1 MNEYLSPA
9 VQAVLRDAILDAG
22 GNEVFCLGRTDDR
35 QCVREVE
42 VLARGNRHAAPAIL
56 QVCRHGDVVIH
67 NHPGGGI
74 EPSGQDLLIAGQ
86 LGALGVG
93 FYIVD
98 NQVKR
103 LYRVVEAFA
112 PPSRIHLAPAE
123 IAAYFTP
130 DGPIDQALAGYEER
144 PEQLRMALAVAE
156 CFNQDAVALIEAG
169 TGTGKSLAYLV
180 PAVLRALAAKERV
193 VISTNTINLQDQLIR
208 KDIPFLQRAS
218 GLEFTAELVKGRSNY
233 LCRRRLGAALAE
245 PGLFDQEQT
254 GELASIHSWAEQTGE
269 GSREDLSFVP
279 RDALWSEVCAEAD
292 QCSRARCDFFQS
304 CFFHQAR
311 RRAAH
316 ADLLVVNHALL
327 LADLNLRKTTD
338 NYSTVAVLPPFSRL
352 IIDEAHHLE
361 EIATRY
367 FSAQVTRF
375 VFARVLNRLRPPRRP
390 ERGLLARLIN
400 QLGRELPDSSD
411 LVYRSLNQQAE
422 ALATASMTLLE
433 RAVADLEQAGTN
445 LAESLGRKISARE
458 EIRQRLIETVSASP
472 AWQETAKNLRALAR
486 TTAEFAADL
495 ESLLKELKKLP
506 DEIEQKIGSTV
517 TDLGGIFSRLALLSE
532 TLFACTAKDPDRC
545 NWFEISHGRIG
556 GGEGI
561 ITRFYTAPLDVSA
574 LLRETLVDRMQSVVM
589 TSATLTVA
597 GRFDFLRRR
606 TGLTEMTERRLHE
619 LLLESPFDFDRQALL
634 AIPTDIPEPGRPGFA
649 EAIGPLTERALLA
662 ADGRSFVLFTA
673 YSLLRRIHAE
683 LEPALTARG
692 FRVLRQG
699 ETTRHRLLEQF
710 SSDPTSI
717 LFATDSF
724 WEGVDVPGR
733 SLEQVII
740 ARLPF
745 RVPTEPVLE
754 ARAEAI
760 QQQGGDPFMEYTVP
774 LAVIRFRQ
782 GFGRLIRNRTDRG
795 VVLILD
801 NRVIRRGYGRL
812 FLRSL
817 PEVPVVRLPGCE
829 LPGAIRDF
837 FAAAPALQTND

>member
-1 MNEYLSPA
+1 MDDFLNPA
-9 VQAVLRDAILDAG
+9 VQAALRDAIREAG
-22 GNEVFCLGRTDDR
+22 GNEVFFLGRTDDL
-35 QCVREVE
+35 QCVCEVE
-42 VLARGNRHAAPAIL
+42 VLARGNRDAAPAIL

-67 NHPGGGI
+67 NHPGGRLDPS
-74 EPSGQDLLIAGQ
+74 EPDLVIAGR

-98 NQVKR
+98 NRVER

-112 PPSRIHLAPAE
+112 PPQKVHLAPPE
-123 IAAYFTP
+123 VAAFFTP
-130 DGPIDQALAGYEER
+130 DGPIARALTGYEER
-144 PEQLRMALAVAE
+144 PEQLRMALAAAE

-193 VISTNTINLQDQLIR
+193 VVSTNTINLQDQLIR
-208 KDIPFLQRAS
+208 KDIPFLQRAGGIDFS
-218 GLEFTAELVKGRSNY
+218 AELVKGRSNY
-233 LCRRRLGAALAE
+233 LCRRRLTAALAE

-254 GELASIHSWAEQTGE
+254 DELASLHAWAEQTAE

-279 RDALWSEVCAEAD
+279 RESLWNEVCAEAD
-292 QCSRARCDFFQS
+292 QCSRARCEHFQQ

-327 LADLNLRKTTD
+327 LADMNLRRTTD
-338 NYSTVAVLPPFSRL
+338 NYSAVAVLPPFDRL
-352 IIDEAHHLE
+352 IVDEAHHLE
-361 EIATRY
+361 EVATRY

-375 VFARVLNRLRPPRRP
+375 AFARILNRLRPPRRP
-390 ERGLLARLIN
+390 ERGLLARLLA
-400 QLGRELPDSSD
+400 QLGRELPDSCD
-411 LVYRSLNQQAE
+411 LLYRDLNQQADL
-422 ALATASMTLLE
+422 LATDSLTLLE
-433 RAVADLEQAGTN
+433 RAIDDLEQSGRE
-445 LAESLGRKISARE
+445 LAEALDRPISERE
-458 EIRQRLIETVSASP
+458 EIRQRLIEPLASGD
-472 AWQETAKNLRALAR
+472 AWRAVVRRLRDLAR
-486 TTAEFAADL
+486 STAEFAAGL
-495 ESLLKELKKLP
+495 ESLLKDLRKLP
-506 DEIEQKIGSTV
+506 DDVEATIHSTA
-517 TDLGGIFSRLALLSE
+517 TDLGGILARLNLLAE
-532 TLFACTAKDPDRC
+532 TLYACTANDPGRC
-545 NWFEISHGRIG
+545 NWFEIKLGRIG
-556 GGEGI
+556 RGEGV
-561 ITRFYTAPLDVSA
+561 ITRFFTAPLDVST
-574 LLRETLVDRMQSVVM
+574 LLRETLVDRMRSAVM

-597 GRFDFLRRR
+597 GRFDFLRQRI
-606 TGLTEMTERRLHE
+606 GLTEVGDRRLFE
-619 LLLESPFDFDRQALL
+619 LLLASPFDFERQALL
-634 AIPTDIPEPGRPGFA
+634 AIPTDLPEPSRPGFA
-649 EAIGPLTERALLA
+649 EAIGPLIEAALLA
-662 ADGRSFVLFTA
+662 AEGRSFVLFTA
-673 YSLLRRIHAE
+673 YSLLRRIHDE
-683 LEPALTARG
+683 LAPGLNARG

-699 ETTRHRLLEQF
+699 EATRHRLLEQF

-754 ARAEAI
+754 ARVEAI
-760 QQQGGDPFMEYTVP
+760 QRAGGDPFMDYTVP

-817 PEVPVVRLPGCE
+817 PEVPVVRLPGGE
-829 LPGAIRDF
+829 IPGTIRNF
-837 FAAAPALQTND
+837 FDTGPAAQTKD

>member
-1 MNEYLSPA
+1 MNKYLSPEA
-9 VQAVLRDAILDAG
+9 QAALREAILEAG
-22 GNEVFCLGRTDDR
+22 GNEVFCLGHTDDQ
-35 QCVREVE
+35 QCVCELE

-56 QVCRHGDVVIH
+56 QACRHGDVVIH
-67 NHPGGGI
+67 NHPSDSL
-74 EPSGQDLLIAGQ
+74 EPSDQDLLIAGQ
-86 LGALGVG
+86 LGASGVG
-93 FYIVD
+93 FFIVD
-98 NQVKR
+98 NLVSS

-112 PPSRIHLAPAE
+112 PPSRIHLAPAD
-123 IAAYFTP
+123 IAAYFIP
-130 DGPIDQALAGYEER
+130 GGPIDRALTGYEER

-193 VISTNTINLQDQLIR
+193 VVSTNTINLQDQLIR
-208 KDIPFLQRAS
+208 KDIPFLRRAS

-233 LCRRRLGAALAE
+233 LCRRRLETALAE
-245 PGLFDQEQT
+245 PGLFDQQQT
-254 GELASIHSWAEQTGE
+254 GELASIHAWAEQTGE

-292 QCSRARCDFFQS
+292 QCSRARCDYFQQ

-316 ADLLVVNHALL
+316 ADVLVVNHALL
-327 LADLNLRKTTD
+327 LADLSLRRTTD

-352 IIDEAHHLE
+352 IVDEAHHLE
-361 EIATRY
+361 EVATRY

-375 VFARVLNRLRPPRRP
+375 AFARVLNRLRPPRRP
-390 ERGLLARLIN
+390 ERGLLARLLA

-411 LVYRSLNQQAE
+411 HLYRALHQKTE
-422 ALATASMTLLE
+422 TLATDSMTLLE
-433 RAVADLEQAGTN
+433 RSVTDLEQAGQD
-445 LAESLGRKISARE
+445 LAASIGRPISERE
-458 EIRQRLIETVSASP
+458 EIRQRLVETVAASP
-472 AWQETAKNLRALAR
+472 AWQDTARRLRTLAR
-486 TTAEFAADL
+486 DIAEYAAGL
-495 ESLLKELKKLP
+495 ESLLKEMKKLP
-506 DEIEQKIGSTV
+506 EDTAVKIQSTA
-517 TDLGGIFSRLALLSE
+517 TDLGGIFSRLVVLAE
-532 TLFACTAKDPDRC
+532 TLYACTAHDPERC
-545 NWFEISHGRIG
+545 NWFEIGRGRIG
-556 GGEGI
+556 RGEGI

-574 LLRETLVDRMQSVVM
+574 LLRETLIDRMHSVVM

-606 TGLTEMTERRLHE
+606 TGLTEITERRLYE
-619 LLLESPFDFDRQALL
+619 LLLASPFDFDRQALL
-634 AIPTDIPEPGRPGFA
+634 AIPTDIPEPGRPGFT
-649 EAIGPLTERALLA
+649 EAIGDLIERALLA

-673 YSLLRRIHAE
+673 YSLLRRIHGE
-683 LEPALTARG
+683 LAPGLAARG

-699 ETTRHRLLEQF
+699 DTTRHRLLEQF
-710 SSDPTSI
+710 SGDPTSI

-760 QQQGGDPFMEYTVP
+760 QKSGGDPFMEYTVP

-812 FLRSL
+812 FLQSL
-817 PEVPVVRLPGCE
+817 PDVSIARLPQRE
-829 LPGAIRDF
+829 LTSAIQDF
-837 FAAAPALQTND
+837 FDAGRTAP